1 MAAVI
6 ETHNLAKSF
15 GRCRAVDGLSLS
27 VERGDVF
34 GFLGPNGAGKST
46 TIRILVG
53 LVKPDGGDARVLG
66 HDSWSERTS
75 ALRRVGSLVETPGL
89 YKFLTGRENLE
100 LVSRM
105 SGFGDGGTA
114 QALELVGLAD
124 RADDKVKAY
133 SHGMRQRLAIA
144 QSLVGEPELLILDE
158 PTTGLDPEGM
168 REVRELIGTL
178 SRERSMTIFLSSHLL
193 HEVQQTCDK
202 VAIINHG
209 KLMLQGKVSELLSG
223 SDTFELEVSD
233 PDKAAGVIGA
243 SHWAELISRNGNRL
257 SVRLESGRSSELNR
271 ALVEAGVGVAE
282 MRRALR
288 SLEDVYMSL
297 TGVESLEPDLA

>member
-1 MAAVI
+1 MSAVI
-6 ETHNLAKSF
+6 ETHNLSKSF
-15 GRCRAVDGLSLS
+15 GKQRAVDGLSLS

-46 TIRILVG
+46 AIRILVG
-53 LVKPDGGDARVLG
+53 LVKPDGGKASVFG
-66 HDSWSERTS
+66 HDTWSDRTS

-105 SGFGDGGTA
+105 SGFADGA
-114 QALELVGLAD
+114 IARALEQVGLAD
-124 RADDKVKAY
+124 RADDKVKSY

-178 SRERSMTIFLSSHLL
+178 SKERSMTIFLSSHLL
-193 HEVQQTCDK
+193 HEVQQMCDK
-202 VAIINHG
+202 VAIINRG
-209 KLMLQGKVSELLSG
+209 KLMLRGKVDEILSG
-223 SDTFELEVSD
+223 SDVFELEISD
-233 PDKAAGVIGA
+233 PEKAAAVVA
-243 SHWAELISRNGNRL
+243 SFAGAELVSIDGNCL
-257 SVRLESGRSSELNR
+257 SVKLDSERSSDLNR

-282 MRRALR
+282 LRRARR

-297 TGVESLEPDLA
+297 SGTGNVDADIA